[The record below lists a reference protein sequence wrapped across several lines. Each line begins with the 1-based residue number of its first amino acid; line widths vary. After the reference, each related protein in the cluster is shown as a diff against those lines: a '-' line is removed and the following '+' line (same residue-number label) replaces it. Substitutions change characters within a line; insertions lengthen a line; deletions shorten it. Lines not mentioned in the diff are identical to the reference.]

1 MPFYGHGNGE
11 TMPRLN
17 HGMARVEFLAVKP
30 DVDELLAKGH
40 PMTSVYRLLK
50 DSGKISMCFESFKRH
65 LRGPRQ
71 KPAPDKEAAAGMPAT
86 PPFSRHP
93 RTEADAAVPEP
104 ALSDN
109 AIDSTSRPRCPI
121 ITGADKKEGFGKD
134 KIALEDLI

>member
-1 MPFYGHGNGE
+1 
-11 TMPRLN
+11 MPRLN

-40 PMTSVYRLLK
+40 PMTSVYRLLR

-71 KPAPDKEAAAGMPAT
+71 KPAPDREAKAGMPAT
-86 PPFSRHP
+86 HPLPRRP
-93 RTEADAAVPEP
+93 RTEADAAAPET
-104 ALSDN
+104 ALPVKTV
-109 AIDSTSRPRCPI
+109 DSAPRPRGPI

>member
-1 MPFYGHGNGE
+1 
-11 TMPRLN
+11 MPRLN

-40 PMTSVYRLLK
+40 PMTSVYRLLR

-71 KPAPDKEAAAGMPAT
+71 KPAPDREAKASMPAT
-86 PPFSRHP
+86 PSLPRRP
-93 RTEADAAVPEP
+93 RTAADATAPEA
-104 ALSDN
+104 ALPVKTV
-109 AIDSTSRPRCPI
+109 DSAPRPRGPI